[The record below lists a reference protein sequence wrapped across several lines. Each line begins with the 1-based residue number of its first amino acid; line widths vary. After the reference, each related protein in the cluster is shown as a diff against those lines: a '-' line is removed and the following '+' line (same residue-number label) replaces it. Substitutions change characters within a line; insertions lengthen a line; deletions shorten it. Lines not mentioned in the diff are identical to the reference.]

1 MSDSIL
7 SYGRW
12 SVNANDLV
20 PDSVKYL
27 LQNGFSQSMTDA
39 AAFTKA
45 QKEGKSDDEV
55 AAMADAARDKRFAA
69 ILAGTVGTRVG
80 GGPRLSPL
88 ERTMNDI
95 VDERLAAICRARN
108 VAQPKGD
115 VLKSARAKILAK
127 FETEI
132 KSEAEARVTK
142 LASEVAAMGDIFG
155 DDESGEAAAA

>member
-1 MSDSIL
+1 MEDSNL
-7 SYGRW
+7 TYGTW
-12 SVNANDLV
+12 SVNANDL
-20 PDSVKYL
+20 PATAIKYL

-45 QKEGKSDDEV
+45 QKDGKSEAEV
-55 AAMADAARDKRFAA
+55 TAMAQEARNKRFAA

-127 FETEI
+127 FEAEI

-155 DDESGEAAAA
+155 EADEESAAA